1 MSSTASRGNFW
12 KKRCD
17 YRYANSI
24 ITKTELY
31 MKSHAFH
38 IQLCFFV
45 LRKKFHLVALHHAIK
60 TAVLT
65 QEFDG
70 GGGDVGAGGEILD
83 GDELSVLPRLDD
95 CLCRLLPH
103 AGECGEGREEGVLM
117 EDEFLRVG
125 GVEVDGLAGEAAQVH
140 FPS

>member
-1 MSSTASRGNFW
+1 
-12 KKRCD
+12 
-17 YRYANSI
+17 
-24 ITKTELY
+24 
-31 MKSHAFH
+31 MKSHGLHAVTLF
-38 IQLCFFV
+38 
-45 LRKKFHLVALHHAIK
+45 LRKQFHLVALHHPIQA
-60 TAVLT
+60 AVLT

-70 GGGDVGAGGEILD
+70 GGGDVGAGGKILD

-103 AGECGEGREEGVLM
+103 AGECSEGREEGVLM

-125 GVEVDGLAGEAAQVH
+125 GVEVDGLAGEAAQIH